1 MRHKI
6 ERLFAFL
13 TIFSL
18 CVHGMSQTNEK
29 VVEALFHEFDQADV
43 PGAAVSVIQGGTPIL
58 AKGYGLADLQKKIPC
73 TTDTNFRLA
82 SLTKQ
87 FTAMA
92 VLILAEQG
100 KLSLEDH
107 LPKFSPEF
115 PQYGKTITIRH
126 LLTHRSGLLDYEDY
140 IPQGTTIPLSDRDV
154 LFILQQQNK
163 TNFPPGSQFH
173 YSNSAYALL
182 ALLVEN
188 VSGKTFSAFLKERI
202 FEPLGMTNTIAY
214 VAGLSSVPH
223 RAYGYANGKSGWEL
237 SDQSATSAVL
247 GDGGIYSSV
256 ADLFKWDQALYTEQ
270 LVSRRMVTEALSAHS
285 SQSDFKGS
293 GYGYGWYV
301 GKFRGAEHVW
311 HYGSTCGFSTKIN
324 RFPERKLSVIV
335 LANRRNADISP
346 IMEKLI
352 ERFW

>member
-1 MRHKI
+1 M
-6 ERLFAFL
+6 ERSFAFL

-29 VVEALFHEFDQADV
+29 VVGALLHEFDQTDV

-58 AKGYGLADLQKKIPC
+58 AKGYGFADLEKKIPC

-92 VLILAEQG
+92 ALILAEQG
-100 KLSLEDH
+100 MLSLEDY
-107 LPKFSPEF
+107 LPKFLPEF
-115 PQYGKTITIRH
+115 PEYGKTITIRH
-126 LLTHRSGLLDYEDY
+126 LLTHRSGLPDYEDY

-154 LFILQQQNK
+154 LFILQQQSK
-163 TNFPPGSQFH
+163 TDFPPGSQFH
-173 YSNSAYALL
+173 YSNSAYAVL

-188 VSGKTFSAFLKERI
+188 VSGKTFSAFLKKRI
-202 FEPLGMTNTIAY
+202 FESLGMTNTVAY

-223 RAYGYANGKSGWEL
+223 RAYGYANGKSGWKL
-237 SDQSATSAVL
+237 SDQSVTSAVL

-256 ADLFKWDQALYTEQ
+256 ADLFKWDQALYTKE
-270 LVSRRMVTEALSAHS
+270 LVSRRMIAEAFTAHS

-293 GYGYGWYV
+293 GYGYGWYIE
-301 GKFRGAEHVW
+301 KFRGAEHVW
-311 HYGSTCGFSTKIN
+311 HYGSTCGFSTKIH
-324 RFPERKLSVIV
+324 RFPGRKLSVIL
-335 LANRRNADISP
+335 LANRRNAKISP

-352 ERFW
+352 ELFW